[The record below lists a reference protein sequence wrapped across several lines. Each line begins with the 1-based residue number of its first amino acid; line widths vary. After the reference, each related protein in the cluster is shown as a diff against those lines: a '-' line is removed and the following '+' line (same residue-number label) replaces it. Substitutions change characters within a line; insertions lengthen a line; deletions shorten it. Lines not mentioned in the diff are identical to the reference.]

1 VLGGQSTGRA
11 VFASVGGLQ
20 AVGHDRFDHVGGDR
34 PRRTLAGRV
43 QKPVETVCRRGEPT
57 LGHSDRVVPQL
68 RRERCHPR
76 RGLDPNP
83 REVRNASPRA
93 ARTLHYDRLVRQGR
107 HPLSHGRGRRCPIAV
122 ELSAAVPKCLW
133 GRLRRLGQDCYSMGG
148 DAGAGFPIAHTGSV
162 RADLPAVLRLPRA
175 KRRRQPRRARRCFLV
190 PFRAEVGSAIAVP
203 TYLLALDSLEAISL
217 VVDEEEKVRGGSA
230 LDASSTCSG
239 R

>member
-1 VLGGQSTGRA
+1 LDTVIGLILSSA
-11 VFASVGGLQ
+11 ASVAIPAEGWT
-20 AVGHDRFDHVGGDR
+20 
-34 PRRTLAGRV
+34 RTRGRCGT
-43 QKPVETVCRRGEPT
+43 Q
-57 LGHSDRVVPQL
+57 
-68 RRERCHPR
+68 
-76 RGLDPNP
+76 
-83 REVRNASPRA
+83 VR

-107 HPLSHGRGRRCPIAV
+107 HPLSHGGGRRCPIAV

-133 GRLRRLGQDCYSMGG
+133 GRLRRLRQDCYSMGG

-230 LDASSTCSG
+230 IDASSTCSG